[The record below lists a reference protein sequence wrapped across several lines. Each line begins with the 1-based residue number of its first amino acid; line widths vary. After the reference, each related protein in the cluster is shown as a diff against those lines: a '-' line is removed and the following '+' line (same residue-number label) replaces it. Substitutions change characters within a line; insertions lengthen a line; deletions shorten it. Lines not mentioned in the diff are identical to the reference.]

1 MIFRGIEISL
11 AVCVFAAWTNMYYF
25 LMGFDST
32 GPFVLKI
39 YRIISKD
46 VPYFLQ
52 FYVVILAALASALSM
67 LTNDGNPAPGAGFF
81 RFILTLW
88 TLLKLTVNGSDD
100 YNVLGITNVPND
112 LQWFY
117 DIVYTAFSVVA
128 VLLLINILIAI
139 IGDTYQVYSD
149 VAYDI
154 LLMEKCNIM
163 AAQELC
169 SSDQLNEKNKGLYS
183 IRTPI
188 VKIYADTSYG
198 GNSRSHKG
206 NETATNNN
214 DKAAAY
220 ESVATEEPKVDL
232 WYFKLEEIDEGWWER
247 DEGSSA
253 NDSNANTRVA
263 KTVLLILDPQNSF
276 HPAQI
281 KYDEG
286 GKVSFSRSAGS
297 LAVEGANEDSAR
309 VARMIMEHMNQIDE
323 IYVSMDTHNRYD
335 IGHGIF
341 WRMADGTIPPPFFTF
356 NRTDI
361 ESNVIS
367 PAKSEDDVQTK
378 KLRNRC
384 ITYARNLHAKGIP
397 NLIIWPEHC
406 LIGSHGHHVVDEINE
421 ALQAWAKTTRK
432 VVNYIVKGV
441 NPYTEMYSALK
452 AEVEDPADKS
462 TALNTELIGQLRVA
476 DRILICGE
484 ALSHTVNYTCR
495 DLCQHLDTD
504 RMYLLLDG
512 TSPVPGFESQAKEFV
527 QWAINEGVNV
537 VKIADIFNESLEIPG
552 SGGAAGSAAEVE
564 QTKLMRRQSSRRV
577 LEKML
582 SSSRIEGR
590 QEYGHRAE
598 EVLKGF
604 ETEAQVIARS
614 ILAEAAL
621 SILRTPENSQ
631 TRAGVESEM
640 ERLGIA
646 VSDDLVHLKEADL
659 RKIASFLKR
668 AQAPKFL
675 ACFGYS

>member
-1 MIFRGIEISL
+1 MNTYFYCSLIRLLRSTIPRGIEISL

-67 LTNDGNPAPGAGFF
+67 LTNDGNPAPGAGLF
-81 RFILTLW
+81 RFIITLW

-117 DIVYTAFSVVA
+117 DIVYTGFTAVA
-128 VLLLINILIAI
+128 VLLLVNILIAI

-154 LLMEKCNIM
+154 LLMEKYNIM

-188 VKIYADTSYG
+188 IKIYADS
-198 GNSRSHKG
+198 NLDHHLKSHKG
-206 NETATNNN
+206 ADAAVNAN
-214 DKAAAY
+214 DNAAAY
-220 ESVATEEPKVDL
+220 ELVSAEEPKVDL

-247 DEGSSA
+247 HEGASA
-253 NDSNANTRVA
+253 SDSNANAGVA

-281 KYDEG
+281 KYDDEG
-286 GKVSFSRSAGS
+286 NVLFSRPAGS
-297 LAVEGANEDSAR
+297 LAVDGANEDSAR
-309 VARMIMEHMNQIDE
+309 VAKMVMDNMDKIDE

-341 WRMADGTIPPPFFTF
+341 WRMADGSVPPPFFTF
-356 NRTDI
+356 SRADI
-361 ESNVIS
+361 ENNMIN
-367 PAKSEDDVQTK
+367 PAKSNDALQND
-378 KLRNRC
+378 KLRTRC
-384 ITYARNLHAKGIP
+384 INNARNLHAKGIP

-406 LIGSHGHHVVDEINE
+406 VIGSHGHQVVDEINE
-421 ALQAWAKTTRK
+421 ALQAWAEARSE
-432 VVNYIVKGV
+432 VVNYIIKGV

-452 AEVEDPADKS
+452 AEVEDPTDKS
-462 TALNTELIGQLRVA
+462 TGLNTELIGQLRIA

-495 DLCQHLDTD
+495 DLCKHLDTD

-512 TSPVPGFESQAKEFV
+512 TSPVPGYESQAKEFV
-527 QWAINEGVNV
+527 QWAINE
-537 VKIADIFNESLEIPG
+537 
-552 SGGAAGSAAEVE
+552 
-564 QTKLMRRQSSRRV
+564 
-577 LEKML
+577 
-582 SSSRIEGR
+582 
-590 QEYGHRAE
+590 
-598 EVLKGF
+598 
-604 ETEAQVIARS
+604 
-614 ILAEAAL
+614 
-621 SILRTPENSQ
+621 
-631 TRAGVESEM
+631 
-640 ERLGIA
+640 
-646 VSDDLVHLKEADL
+646 
-659 RKIASFLKR
+659 
-668 AQAPKFL
+668 
-675 ACFGYS
+675 